1 MFDENLYL
9 FVKKF
14 KFRSSKLII
23 ICFIFK
29 IKYFALFKVGEVKI
43 SCFLSFIYLFGY
55 EGSLYNFDGE
65 VVNFLKVCIFF
76 CI

>member
-43 SCFLSFIYLFGY
+43 SCFLSFILFIW
-55 EGSLYNFDGE
+55 
-65 VVNFLKVCIFF
+65 V
-76 CI
+76 